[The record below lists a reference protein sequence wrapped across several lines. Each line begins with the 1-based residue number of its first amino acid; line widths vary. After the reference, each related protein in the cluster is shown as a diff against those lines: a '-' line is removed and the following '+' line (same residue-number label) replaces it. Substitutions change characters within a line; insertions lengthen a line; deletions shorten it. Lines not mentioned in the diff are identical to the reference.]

1 MQYTTSSTKII
12 VITNFRLGRK
22 CCASTSSLT
31 LKTIRRSSQAST
43 CWWSSSATT
52 SDPWHVTRDTWRDW
66 HVDTDYR
73 ELTLY
78 HNITLLV
85 MHHLLENSYGW
96 NLFGFILTY
105 YIFLISQK
113 QCVQIWIVCLSKSL
127 MWSFYKSVPDPNMYW
142 LPSTFLILASN
153 TINYTLS
160 TYFWLHWD
168 M

>member
-1 MQYTTSSTKII
+1 MITDAIHHFKYWNS
-12 VITNFRLGRK
+12 ITNFRLGRK

-52 SDPWHVTRDTWRDW
+52 SDPWHVTRDSWHVTRDTWRDW

-85 MHHLLENSYGW
+85 MHHLPENSYGW

-105 YIFLISQK
+105 YFLFLKTMCANLNS
-113 QCVQIWIVCLSKSL
+113 LSFK
-127 MWSFYKSVPDPNMYW
+127 
-142 LPSTFLILASN
+142 ILN
-153 TINYTLS
+153 VIIL
-160 TYFWLHWD
+160 
-168 M
+168 

>member
-1 MQYTTSSTKII
+1 MLCINQ
-12 VITNFRLGRK
+12 
-22 CCASTSSLT
+22 
-31 LKTIRRSSQAST
+31 Q
-43 CWWSSSATT
+43 
-52 SDPWHVTRDTWRDW
+52 SDSEDHQTQQPGFNLLMELLRDDQWPVTRDTWHVTRDTWRDW

-85 MHHLLENSYGW
+85 MHHLPENPYGC
-96 NLFGFILTY
+96 LFGFILTY